1 MSNAFFF
8 KALVVFFA
16 RLLLKHFKNP
26 KTLHRSFSN
35 STTPHSKFHKYSF
48 LAHRLDLS
56 DQTLIFSVEGS
67 LLKSQSLFPY
77 FLLVAFE
84 AGSILRALVLFI
96 LYPFICFVSH
106 EMGLKI
112 MVMVCFVGI
121 KEESFRAGTAVL
133 PKFFLENVGLESFEV
148 LRRSGGKKVGVS
160 DMPRVM
166 VESFLKDYLEIEFVV
181 GRELKVCSGYF
192 VGLMEEKNNKINNVH
207 DQQVL
212 EDEKKIAASS
222 IIIGISSFNKSLDHP
237 LFSLCKVPKTSTFSI
252 YISIYLYL
260 SNIQYMN
267 IDNSRKPDLTYFL

>member
-1 MSNAFFF
+1 
-8 KALVVFFA
+8 
-16 RLLLKHFKNP
+16 
-26 KTLHRSFSN
+26 
-35 STTPHSKFHKYSF
+35 
-48 LAHRLDLS
+48 
-56 DQTLIFSVEGS
+56 
-67 LLKSQSLFPY
+67 
-77 FLLVAFE
+77 
-84 AGSILRALVLFI
+84 
-96 LYPFICFVSH
+96 
-106 EMGLKI
+106 MGLKI

-166 VESFLKDYLEIEFVV
+166 VESFLRDYLEIEFVV

-212 EDEKKIAASS
+212 EDEKKIASSS

-260 SNIQYMN
+260 SNIQHMN